1 VPALPAGFGKVLMT
15 SLALLPGPAVGQAVE
30 AVKQAIIDGLL
41 PNQGGAQDY
50 LAWLRNRAATDA

>member
-1 VPALPAGFGKVLMT
+1 MT
-15 SLALLPGPAVGQAVE
+15 ELGLQPGPAVGQAVE